1 MKTED
6 IRRFITDNVS
16 ADDFSCLIRE
26 VDSHET
32 RFAQNGITQHLA
44 GPKMSITLSLS
55 FGKKSGSSSTNQSD
69 EKSLREL
76 IKTAEDIARLAPE
89 DPEHIPSAKEMKLP
103 KGENLSQ
110 ATLSLTPETMVD
122 IVQRSIDKAR
132 AMDAQVSGMCEKHHF
147 KLCMFTKNGF
157 NGTDEFSSFG
167 HSMTL
172 KKGEVETKV
181 SYDSKDYAGFDLDSL
196 FARLASQAEAL
207 REMKSFGAVKI
218 GVVLRPAE
226 VMELLW

>member
-6 IRRFITDNVS
+6 IRKFIIENTK

-44 GPKMSITLSLS
+44 GPKMGITLSLS

-69 EKSLREL
+69 EKSLLEL
-76 IKTAEDIARLAPE
+76 INTAEDIAMLAPE
-89 DPEHIPSAKEMKLP
+89 DPEHVASTKEMELP
-103 KGENLSQ
+103 KIANVSQ
-110 ATLSLTPETMVD
+110 ATLDLSPETMVD

-132 AMDAQVSGMCEKHHF
+132 AMDALVSGMCEKHHH

-157 NGTDEFSSFG
+157 HGKDEFTIF
-167 HSMTL
+167 
-172 KKGEVETKV
+172 
-181 SYDSKDYAGFDLDSL
+181 
-196 FARLASQAEAL
+196 
-207 REMKSFGAVKI
+207 
-218 GVVLRPAE
+218 
-226 VMELLW
+226 